1 MPIISGGGGGGA
13 AFNGGT
19 ITNPLAIH
27 PGAGNAGL
35 VIVGVDGGST
45 KLIDASALH
54 SIFTVDS
61 DGGFVFSSDDG
72 AGLTVHGAGSSANL
86 SVSDDQAS
94 SNAVS
99 MSTSALAAAINI
111 LPQGTA
117 VTGLRQ
123 ENTLGDPVLE
133 TRPIGV
139 VILTHAAPADGTLAA
154 GECNLWFDQTNGAA
168 KLMVKAKQ
176 ADGTVRTAAVAL
188 A

>member
-1 MPIISGGGGGGA
+1 VPIISGGGA

-19 ITNPLAIH
+19 ITNTLAIH
-27 PGAGNAGL
+27 PGAGNPGL

-54 SIFTVDS
+54 STFTVDS

-72 AGLTVHGAGSSANL
+72 AGLTVHGVGNSANL
-86 SVSDDQAS
+86 SVSDDRAS

-99 MSTSALAAAINI
+99 MSTSVAAAAVNI

-117 VTGLRQ
+117 VTGFRQ
-123 ENTLGDPVLE
+123 QNTLGDPVLE
-133 TRPIGV
+133 TRPIGL

-154 GECNLWFDQTNGAA
+154 GECAFWFDQTDGVGNT
-168 KLMVKAKQ
+168 KLMVKGKS
-176 ADGTVRTAAVAL
+176 ADGTVKSGTVVL